1 MNSTKALGL
10 ISATMILTAFSS
22 QPTTAV
28 SQSKI
33 PNSLQVPTKQPMV
46 LNVFAKG
53 VQIYVCKAS
62 DANNQYK
69 WTLKAPDAVLFN
81 SKTGQK
87 LGTHYAGP
95 TWEASDGSKVV
106 GKVKNLVQAPNPKDI
121 PWLLLSAKSDI
132 KTGVFSNINYIQ
144 RVDTV
149 GGQAPE
155 VGCDSSHVGNEVR
168 VNYSANYYFY
178 GAAQ

>member
-1 MNSTKALGL
+1 MNSTKVLSL
-10 ISATMILTAFSS
+10 ISATVILTACSFQS
-22 QPTTAV
+22 TLAT

-33 PNSLQVPTKQPMV
+33 PESLQVPTKQAMV
-46 LNVFAKG
+46 LDAFAKG

-69 WTLKAPDAVLFN
+69 WTLKAPEAVLFD

-106 GKVKNLVQAPNPKDI
+106 GKVKNLVQAPNLKNI
-121 PWLLLSAKSDI
+121 PWLLLSTKSNI
-132 KTGVFSNINYIQ
+132 NNGVFSNVNYIQ

-155 VGCDSSHVGNEVR
+155 VGCDSSHVSNEVR

-178 GAAQ
+178 GA